1 MNPHETQELLQLVTA
16 LWPRHPITQDTA
28 DAWAIALTPVNAEI
42 AKRAVIAH
50 SQSEAGC
57 WPPAIADITAAM
69 RAKQRETTPVSETL
83 AAIHAAD
90 LAAARDR
97 QQQKR
102 RTAEA
107 MARLG
112 PLDWTRALDDDK
124 TQLVAEFGH
133 EHIPTPLIAK
143 RACDLADIQAEQ

>member
-1 MNPHETQELLQLVTA
+1 MNPNETQQVLDYIYAT
-16 LWPRHPITQDTA
+16 WPRSLRLSEDAT
-28 DAWAIALTPVNAEI
+28 DAWATALV
-42 AKRAVIAH
+42 AVDF
-50 SQSEAGC
+50 Q
-57 WPPAIADITAAM
+57 TAM
-69 RAKQRETTPVSETL
+69 RAVKDHALTSNFPPDLADLGKAQRLKDREQRPASSEL
-83 AAIHAAD
+83 AAIRAAD

-112 PLDWTRALDDDK
+112 PLGWTQALDDAK
-124 TQLVAEFGH
+124 TQLVAEYGH

-143 RACDLADIQAEQ
+143 RACDLADIQAQQ